1 MKTIGDIVTVLAAI
15 AFMLSFCMM
24 EKTPELAFATLFVS
38 GIVLAIVI
46 FNAEEERARGGRR

>member
-1 MKTIGDIVTVLAAI
+1 MKTIGDIVTALAAI

-24 EKTPELAFATLFVS
+24 EKNPVLAFVTLFIS

-46 FNAEEERARGGRR
+46 FNCEEKRTGGQR

>member
-1 MKTIGDIVTVLAAI
+1 MKTFGDIVTVLAAI

-24 EKTPELAFATLFVS
+24 ETNPVLAFATLFIS

-46 FNAEEERARGGRR
+46 FNAEEARGGRR